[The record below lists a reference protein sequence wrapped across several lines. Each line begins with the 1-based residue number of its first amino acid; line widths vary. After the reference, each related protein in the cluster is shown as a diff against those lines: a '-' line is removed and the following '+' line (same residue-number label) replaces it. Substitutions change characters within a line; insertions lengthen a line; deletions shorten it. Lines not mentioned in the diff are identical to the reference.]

1 MPNFIADTTFRGL
14 IHYITHTP
22 LIEKHPN
29 SHRSL
34 IPVTHSIV
42 FLSKDNGHTSMSGF
56 VQYSVF
62 SVQRS
67 VFSGLWSLVLR
78 TVGFIETGFVSGI
91 GVYWNWKGDNND
103 N

>member
-1 MPNFIADTTFRGL
+1 MPNLIADTTFRGL

-22 LIEKHPN
+22 PIEKHSN

-42 FLSKDNGHTSMSGF
+42 FLTKDNGHISMSGF
-56 VQYSVF
+56 FQYSVF
-62 SVQRS
+62 SVQ
-67 VFSGLWSLVLR
+67 WSLVLR

-91 GVYWNWKGDNND
+91 GVYWNWQGDNND